1 MRLLVGREVYYVG
14 EQIIVNG
21 VKSDLGQVR
30 IADEVVGIIAGLAAG
45 EVEGVYSMSGGLT
58 GGIYDMLGR
67 KNFSKGVKVEVGQV
81 EVAVDVAIVLGYG
94 YRVPEV
100 ATQVQENV
108 KKAIES
114 MTGLEVVEV
123 NVHVHG
129 IHFPQT
135 ENKREEP
142 RVK

>member
-1 MRLLVGREVYYVG
+1 MG
-14 EQIIVNG
+14 EQVIVNG

-81 EVAVDVAIVLGYG
+81 EVAVDIAIVLEYG

>member
-1 MRLLVGREVYYVG
+1 MG
-14 EQIIVNG
+14 EQIIVNSER
-21 VKSDLGQVR
+21 SDLGQVR

-45 EVEGVYSMSGGLT
+45 EVEGVHSMSGGFS

-67 KNFSKGVKVEVGQV
+67 KNFTKGVKVEVGQV
-81 EVAVDVAIVLGYG
+81 EVAVDLAIILEYG

-108 KKAIES
+108 KKTIEG
-114 MTGLEVVEV
+114 MTGLEVVEI

-129 IHFPQT
+129 IHFPQS
-135 ENKREEP
+135 EDKKKEEP

>member
-1 MRLLVGREVYYVG
+1 MG
-14 EQIIVNG
+14 EQILVNSAR
-21 VKSDLGQVR
+21 SDLGQVR

-45 EVEGVYSMSGGLT
+45 EVEGVYSMSGGLA

-81 EVAVDVAIVLGYG
+81 EVAVDIAIVLEYG

-100 ATQVQENV
+100 ATAVQENV

-114 MTGLEVVEV
+114 MTGLEVVEI
-123 NVHVHG
+123 NVQIHG

-135 ENKREEP
+135 EVKKEEP